1 MSEIIKLRVQEYIN
15 NKKST
20 EFFSKN
26 NFPNKFIIEDLFGY
40 INNYNP
46 LNKSIYYSIDLLVE
60 SKINKEYLRMN
71 IEPTFSTFKEK
82 IYILSDTQSNNYPN
96 NINEYMSGYLN
107 CSKKNIINS
116 LQRVFYEEIKT
127 CLKNNSIEKEF
138 NHPIPLNVQDE
149 KLHKYGFGKTKPYYI
164 TALKIIDKGELKL
177 VDDIQEFLTNLEMD
191 RIRYK

>member
-1 MSEIIKLRVQEYIN
+1 MNEIIKIRIQEYIN
-15 NKKST
+15 KKKSS

-26 NFPNKFIIEDLFGY
+26 HFPDKFIIENLFGY

-46 LNKSIYYSIDLLVE
+46 LNKSIYYSIELIVE
-60 SKINKEYLRMN
+60 SKINKECLRMN

-82 IYILSDTQSNNYPN
+82 FYILSDTQSNDYPN

-107 CSKKNIINS
+107 CSKENIINS
-116 LQRVFYEEIKT
+116 LRRIFYEEIKN
-127 CLKNNSIEKEF
+127 CLNDNSIEKEF

-149 KLHKYGFGKTKPYYI
+149 KLHKYGFGKTKTYYI
-164 TALKIIDKGELKL
+164 TGLKIINKGELKL
-177 VDDIQEFLTNLEMD
+177 VDDIQEFLINLEMD